1 MLETFLNH
9 YQIKIGFIE
18 TDMTAGSL
26 NLAQIENIR
35 ETIPLQRLGSADEVA
50 NVAYFFANSPY
61 ITGQTL
67 TVDGG
72 LSLVF

>member
-1 MLETFLNH
+1 
-9 YQIKIGFIE
+9 
-18 TDMTAGSL
+18 MTAGSL
-26 NLAQIENIR
+26 SLAQIENIR
-35 ETIPLQRLGSADEVA
+35 ETVPLNRLGSADEVA
-50 NVAYFFANSPY
+50 NVTYFLANSPY